1 MTEQTGSG
9 RVDGVHASRAAMP
22 QERTPCTRP
31 IRVLV
36 ADDHAIVRKGICALL
51 ATETDIEVV
60 GEAADGQSAIEQVER
75 LLPDVVLMDLVMPG
89 VDGLEATRYITA
101 HQPQTRI
108 LVLTS
113 FAGVD
118 KIMPAIRAG
127 ALGYLL
133 KDSDPEVL
141 VESIHQVY
149 DGNSSL
155 HPSVAR
161 ALLEEVAHPE
171 GEGASSDGAHSG
183 ARCEGRVEALTERE
197 VEVLRLVARGWS
209 NQDIACELMISEA
222 TVRAHVSHI
231 LAKLDLA
238 SRTQAALYALRRG
251 LASLAEQPIF

>member
-1 MTEQTGSG
+1 VNAAVGI
-9 RVDGVHASRAAMP
+9 DGVAP
-22 QERTPCTRP
+22 ER

-51 ATETDIEVV
+51 ATEEGIEVV
-60 GEAADGQSAIEQVER
+60 GEAADGQRAIEAVAR
-75 LLPDVVLMDLVMPG
+75 LRPDVVLMDLVMPG
-89 VDGLEATRYITA
+89 VDGLAATRRISA
-101 HQPQTRI
+101 EWPETRI

-118 KIMPAIRAG
+118 KIMPAIKAG

-141 VESIHQVY
+141 VDSIRQVY
-149 DGNSSL
+149 CGNSSL

-161 ALLEEVAHPE
+161 ALLEEVAHP
-171 GEGASSDGAHSG
+171 ASTTANP
-183 ARCEGRVEALTERE
+183 RLTEELTERE
-197 VEVLRLVARGWS
+197 AEVLQFVAQGWC
-209 NQDIACELMISEA
+209 NQEIADALTISEA

-238 SRTQAALYALRRG
+238 SRTQAAIYALRMG
-251 LASLAEQPIF
+251 WASLADQSAF

>member
-1 MTEQTGSG
+1 MISG
-9 RVDGVHASRAAMP
+9 AGLVGIGEA
-22 QERTPCTRP
+22 T

-51 ATETDIEVV
+51 ATEENIEVV

-75 LLPDVVLMDLVMPG
+75 LRPDVVLMDLVMPG
-89 VDGLEATRYITA
+89 VDGLDATRRITA
-101 HQPQTRI
+101 GWPETRI

-118 KIMPAIRAG
+118 KIMPAIKAG

-141 VESIHQVY
+141 VESIRQVY
-149 DGNSSL
+149 CGNSSL

-161 ALLEEVAHPE
+161 ALLEEVAHASELDQPQD
-171 GEGASSDGAHSG
+171 GAS
-183 ARCEGRVEALTERE
+183 ALTERE
-197 VEVLRLVARGWS
+197 AEVLRLVARGWC
-209 NQDIACELMISEA
+209 NQEIADNLMISEA

-238 SRTQAALYALRRG
+238 SRTQAALYALRKG
-251 LASLAEQPIF
+251 WASLADERVF